1 MRTRLVAG
9 AAASLAAAAAVSAL
23 AAAQTGGGPEP
34 VTVSFLAIDRDGKP
48 VMDLKSDEVQLRL
61 NGRQRTIRSLQRV
74 DVPSGGTPAAVAL
87 PPPFGTN
94 VQTASGPAGRLF
106 VFVID
111 DASFRPGN
119 DRLVKQTIDQFL
131 KTLGPDNRV
140 ALMTTPRPT
149 TRTDPTSADEVRQ
162 ALERVAGVATQ
173 QPTESDVACRTRD
186 TLEALRGLM
195 SNLAGAR
202 TPATVV
208 FFSASLSGNTRAPV
222 AIGSVPAGAFMCDLT
237 TDHFQMVGAAVAA
250 AKAHVYVVQ
259 GDPNVTGRSEGLDNL
274 AGVAGAQVLVLSAA
288 TGNPLNRFA
297 VETSS
302 TYLAAFDPDPSE
314 RNGQTA
320 RLELRVTRADVTAR
334 AGTQLMIANEKAV
347 KKGSVNAREM
357 LRDATVYRDLPV
369 RVAAFPSRDAGD
381 NLKVVAVAEPLDPAV
396 KLNAAVVGVY
406 DAKGKLV
413 AQSSAQPEMLA
424 RMPMMFAAVVPP
436 GRYRIR
442 FAATDSAGRGGSADQ
457 ELPIELATAG
467 ALKMS
472 ALLLGVDAGGFRPV
486 LEFKDE
492 PAALATFEVYGKPPA
507 SLPLRMELAAT
518 VDGPPIQQV
527 PPAGTGTKDP
537 DRFIISGT
545 FQLGTLA
552 PGDYVVRA
560 IVGSPETGEARLTRT
575 LRKSK

>member
-1 MRTRLVAG
+1 
-9 AAASLAAAAAVSAL
+9 
-23 AAAQTGGGPEP
+23 
-34 VTVSFLAIDRDGKP
+34 
-48 VMDLKSDEVQLRL
+48 
-61 NGRQRTIRSLQRV
+61 
-74 DVPSGGTPAAVAL
+74 
-87 PPPFGTN
+87 
-94 VQTASGPAGRLF
+94 
-106 VFVID
+106 
-111 DASFRPGN
+111 
-119 DRLVKQTIDQFL
+119 
-131 KTLGPDNRV
+131 
-140 ALMTTPRPT
+140 
-149 TRTDPTSADEVRQ
+149 
-162 ALERVAGVATQ
+162 
-173 QPTESDVACRTRD
+173 
-186 TLEALRGLM
+186 
-195 SNLAGAR
+195 
-202 TPATVV
+202 
-208 FFSASLSGNTRAPV
+208 
-222 AIGSVPAGAFMCDLT
+222 
-237 TDHFQMVGAAVAA
+237 
-250 AKAHVYVVQ
+250 
-259 GDPNVTGRSEGLDNL
+259 
-274 AGVAGAQVLVLSAA
+274 
-288 TGNPLNRFA
+288 
-297 VETSS
+297 
-302 TYLAAFDPDPSE
+302 
-314 RNGQTA
+314 
-320 RLELRVTRADVTAR
+320 
-334 AGTQLMIANEKAV
+334 MIANEKAV
-347 KKGSVNAREM
+347 KKGTVNAREM

-381 NLKVVAVAEPLDPAV
+381 NLKVVAVAEPVDPAV

-413 AQSSAQPEMLA
+413 AQSSAQPEMFA

-472 ALLLGVDAGGFRPV
+472 ALLLGVDAGGFKPV